1 MLKVSVG
8 HDRFIRSRRSKI
20 DHLVRWVRGVYVT
33 STLHDIVT
41 TLGNSIDN
49 MSLFQFSIGPYGSQ
63 DYRLIGDRPFI
74 GIDNYLSVLKDPGF
88 WEVFQNTIVIGAGSF
103 IINFLRPLI
112 LALSLNEVASAWF
125 KKMTQMIVYLPH
137 LFSWV
142 VVGGMW
148 ILLLSP
154 DTGIVNQ
161 IIQLFGGQPVGF
173 LSSDRY
179 ARSVMILTSGWKEM
193 GYTCIMYL
201 AAIVNINPSLY
212 EAASM
217 DGASRWQRIRYV
229 TIPMLR
235 STMKVV
241 IMLNVLGI
249 LRLFDQIFVM
259 SNGAI
264 ANKVDVIMM
273 YTYQKGILEF
283 SVGPATAAGF
293 LVILATFALT
303 YVTRAV
309 IRYDEG

>member
-1 MLKVSVG
+1 MKAIFKYKTLYFMMLPILAYFLIFSFYPLARG
-8 HDRFIRSRRSKI
+8 
-20 DHLVRWVRGVYVT
+20 LV
-33 STLHDIVT
+33 I
-41 TLGNSIDN
+41 SI
-49 MSLFQFSIGPYGSQ
+49 Q

-74 GIDNYLSVLKDPGF
+74 GIDNYLSVLKDPVF

-103 IINFLRPLI
+103 IINFLLPLI

-179 ARSVMILTSGWKEM
+179 ARFVMILTSGWKEM

-212 EAASM
+212 EAAGM
-217 DGASRWQRIRYV
+217 DGASRWQKVRYV

-283 SVGPATAAGF
+283 SVGSATAAGF
-293 LVILATFALT
+293 LVIMATFALT

>member
-1 MLKVSVG
+1 MYVRAVFKYKTLYFMMFPILAYFLIFSFYPLARG
-8 HDRFIRSRRSKI
+8 
-20 DHLVRWVRGVYVT
+20 LVI
-33 STLHDIVT
+33 S
-41 TLGNSIDN
+41 
-49 MSLFQFSIGPYGSQ
+49 FQ

-74 GIDNYLSVLKDPGF
+74 GFDNYGSVLKDPAF
-88 WEVFQNTIVIGAGSF
+88 WDVSRNTLVIGGGIF
-103 IINFLRPLI
+103 VINFILPLI
-112 LALSLNEVASAWF
+112 LALSLNEVTSVWF

-161 IIQLFGGQPVGF
+161 IIQLFGGQSVGF

-179 ARSVMILTSGWKEM
+179 ARTVMILTSGWKEM
-193 GYTCIMYL
+193 GYTCILYL

-217 DGASRWQRIRYV
+217 DGASRWQKVRYV
-229 TIPMLR
+229 TLPMLK

-241 IMLNVLGI
+241 IMLNILGI
-249 LRLFDQIFVM
+249 LRMFDQIFVM

-283 SVGPATAAGF
+283 SIGPATAAGF
-293 LVILATFALT
+293 LVIMATFMLT
-303 YVTRAV
+303 YATRAV

>member
-1 MLKVSVG
+1 MRAVFKYKTLYFMMFPILAYFLIFSFYPLARG
-8 HDRFIRSRRSKI
+8 
-20 DHLVRWVRGVYVT
+20 LVI
-33 STLHDIVT
+33 S
-41 TLGNSIDN
+41 
-49 MSLFQFSIGPYGSQ
+49 FQ

-74 GIDNYLSVLKDPGF
+74 GFDNYGSVLKDPAFGD
-88 WEVFQNTIVIGAGSF
+88 VSRNTLVIGGGIF
-103 IINFLRPLI
+103 VINFILPLI
-112 LALSLNEVASAWF
+112 LALSLNEVASVWF

-161 IIQLFGGQPVGF
+161 IIQLFGGQSVGF

-179 ARSVMILTSGWKEM
+179 ARTVMILTSGWKEM
-193 GYTCIMYL
+193 GYTCILYL

-217 DGASRWQRIRYV
+217 DGASRWQKVRYV
-229 TIPMLR
+229 TLPMLK

-241 IMLNVLGI
+241 IMLNILGI
-249 LRLFDQIFVM
+249 LRMFDQIFVM

-283 SVGPATAAGF
+283 SIGPATAAGF
-293 LVILATFALT
+293 LVIMATFMLT
-303 YVTRAV
+303 YATRAV

>member
-1 MLKVSVG
+1 MKAIFKYKTLYFMMLPILAYFLIFSFYPLARG
-8 HDRFIRSRRSKI
+8 
-20 DHLVRWVRGVYVT
+20 LV
-33 STLHDIVT
+33 I
-41 TLGNSIDN
+41 SI
-49 MSLFQFSIGPYGSQ
+49 Q

-74 GIDNYLSVLKDPGF
+74 GIDNYLSVLKDP
-88 WEVFQNTIVIGAGSF
+88 A
-103 IINFLRPLI
+103 
-112 LALSLNEVASAWF
+112 LNEGASAWF

-293 LVILATFALT
+293 LVIMATFALT

>member
-1 MLKVSVG
+1 VRAVFKYKTLYFMMFPILAYFLIFSFYPLARG
-8 HDRFIRSRRSKI
+8 
-20 DHLVRWVRGVYVT
+20 LVI
-33 STLHDIVT
+33 S
-41 TLGNSIDN
+41 
-49 MSLFQFSIGPYGSQ
+49 FQ

-74 GIDNYLSVLKDPGF
+74 GFDNYGSVLKDPAF
-88 WEVFQNTIVIGAGSF
+88 WDVSRNTLVIGGGIF
-103 IINFLRPLI
+103 VINFILPLI
-112 LALSLNEVASAWF
+112 LALSLNEVTSVWF

-161 IIQLFGGQPVGF
+161 IIQLFGGQSVGF

-179 ARSVMILTSGWKEM
+179 ARTVMILTSGWKEM
-193 GYTCIMYL
+193 GYTCILYL

-217 DGASRWQRIRYV
+217 DGASRWQKVRYV
-229 TIPMLR
+229 TLPMLK

-241 IMLNVLGI
+241 IMLNILGI
-249 LRLFDQIFVM
+249 LRMFDQIFVM

-283 SVGPATAAGF
+283 SIGPATAAGF
-293 LVILATFALT
+293 LVIMATFMLT
-303 YVTRAV
+303 YATRAV

>member
-1 MLKVSVG
+1 
-8 HDRFIRSRRSKI
+8 
-20 DHLVRWVRGVYVT
+20 
-33 STLHDIVT
+33 
-41 TLGNSIDN
+41 
-49 MSLFQFSIGPYGSQ
+49 
-63 DYRLIGDRPFI
+63 
-74 GIDNYLSVLKDPGF
+74 
-88 WEVFQNTIVIGAGSF
+88 
-103 IINFLRPLI
+103 
-112 LALSLNEVASAWF
+112 
-125 KKMTQMIVYLPH
+125 
-137 LFSWV
+137 
-142 VVGGMW
+142 
-148 ILLLSP
+148 
-154 DTGIVNQ
+154 
-161 IIQLFGGQPVGF
+161 
-173 LSSDRY
+173 
-179 ARSVMILTSGWKEM
+179 M

-217 DGASRWQRIRYV
+217 DGASRWQKVRYV
-229 TIPMLR
+229 TVPMLR

-264 ANKVDVIMM
+264 AKKVDVIMM

-293 LVILATFALT
+293 LVILATFTLT